1 MDSKDN
7 EKELCNFIHDV
18 LDIMREN
25 LTECQG
31 MRDRNV
37 YIYSYVRVC
46 SICIDDVIIQHDNG
60 QEIYNLIFYA
70 LGIYECD

>member
-1 MDSKDN
+1 
-7 EKELCNFIHDV
+7 
-18 LDIMREN
+18 MREN

-37 YIYSYVRVC
+37 YLYSYIRVC
-46 SICIDDVIIQHDNG
+46 SICIDDVIIQYDNG
-60 QEIYNLIFYA
+60 QEIYNFTFDV